1 MIGRENKQANDL
13 FYVCSLI
20 DYIARKTKNHRKD
33 VVNAL
38 GKENIKKLYDLADIY
53 HSDNINKVSDGFI
66 QEVSL
71 TEGDFDN
78 VGDCSYGIPTHWDI
92 GKVYKRLIL
101 GVAEAKKID
110 LIDALFEVYNSF
122 ISEKIDDYNSSFYY
136 EFSGN
141 ILISYLQG
149 KIEAY

>member
-1 MIGRENKQANDL
+1 MIGREPKEANDL

-53 HSDNINKVSDGFI
+53 HSDNINRVSDQFI
-66 QEVSL
+66 GDANL
-71 TEGDFDN
+71 IEGDFDN
-78 VGDCSYGIPTHWDI
+78 VGDCSYRVPTHWDI

-101 GVAEAKKID
+101 GVVKTKKID
-110 LIDALFEVYNSF
+110 LIDALLEVYNSF
-122 ISEKIDDYNSSFYY
+122 ISEKIDDYNSNFYY

-141 ILISYLQG
+141 ILISYLKG